1 MFKSVRFPAFIGLVV
16 GVLLL
21 STYGLSVYADKKSVP
36 VRNSRN
42 FVDIVDKIHEFYVY
56 ETTDDELFEDAI
68 RGMLTGLDPHSAYL
82 NKSESK
88 ELSIRTRGE
97 FGGLGIQ
104 IGMSEEGFIRIIS
117 PIDDTPADEAGL
129 LAQDLI
135 VNLDGKPVKGLN
147 LDEVLDVMRGKP
159 GTKITLTVVR
169 KNEPAPFDVT
179 IVRDIIKLP
188 SVRSERLALGYGYV
202 RISVFQDAT
211 GQDLIEKIS
220 ELQSEGE
227 LKGLVLDLRNNPG
240 GLLSAAIEVSD
251 IFLEKNKLVV
261 FTEGRIGNSN
271 QKFFTK
277 NNDATN
283 GIPVVVLMNGGSA
296 SASEIVGG
304 ALQDHQ
310 RAVVMGTQSFG
321 KGSVQT
327 VLNLRSGDAIKLTT
341 AVYFTPDGRS
351 IQAEGITPD
360 ILVERAT
367 VNTEEINAKRIKES
381 DLRDHL
387 TNASEQDEES
397 TAEGDPLT
405 DEDASSELLQDFQI
419 KEAYNLLKGL
429 HIYIGKK

>member
-1 MFKSVRFPAFIGLVV
+1 MFKSVRFSASIGLVV

-21 STYGLSVYADKKSVP
+21 STYGLSVYAEKKSVP
-36 VRNSRN
+36 VSNSRN

-56 ETTDDELFEDAI
+56 ETTDDDLFEDAI

-104 IGMSEEGFIRIIS
+104 IGMSEEGFVRVIS

-135 VNLDGKPVKGLN
+135 VSLDGKPVKGLN

-159 GTKITLTVVR
+159 GTKITLTIVR
-169 KNEPAPFDVT
+169 EKEPTPFDVT

-188 SVRSERLALGYGYV
+188 SVRGEHLAPEYGYV
-202 RISVFQDAT
+202 RLSVFQDAT
-211 GQDLIEKIS
+211 GPDLIKEIS
-220 ELQSEGE
+220 TLQSDGE
-227 LKGLVLDLRNNPG
+227 LKGLILDLRNNPG

-271 QKFFTK
+271 QKFLTK
-277 NNDATN
+277 GNDITN

-310 RAVVMGTQSFG
+310 RAIVMGTQSFG

-367 VNTEEINAKRIKES
+367 VNTEEVNLKRIKES

-387 TNASEQDEES
+387 ANASEQDEAS
-397 TAEGDPLT
+397 VASG
-405 DEDASSELLQDFQI
+405 DASTDTDLSSQLLQDFQV

-429 HIYIGKK
+429 NIYIGKN